1 MGQLI
6 TLNCFK
12 ATKSESKR
20 CDQFEEFE
28 KVMEVNLMA
37 IPLLLDAF
45 GVLMP
50 VPHFW
55 QAWIVIER
63 WWCGRVG

>member
-20 CDQFEEFE
+20 CDQFVEFE
-28 KVMEVNLMA
+28 KVMKVNLMA
-37 IPLLLDAF
+37 VPLLLDAF
-45 GVLMP
+45 GVFMP
-50 VPHFW
+50 VPDF
-55 QAWIVIER
+55 
-63 WWCGRVG
+63 